1 MSSSDSD
8 REVISILT
16 NSSETEEDNRR
27 VRIYKERVNYLA
39 TLVSYEF
46 QVRFR
51 LDKESTKQLLLEIN
65 PHIRVTGSRNH
76 GISPLHQLLMTLRFY
91 ALGTML
97 LSDFVGVSWMFIY
110 VLIEIDFGSG
120 LVLGP
125 RLPGECWVS
134 LESLGHEGYVASL
147 NRYGG

>member
-1 MSSSDSD
+1 MSSSDSN
-8 REVISILT
+8 REVIDILT
-16 NSSETEEDNRR
+16 NSSENEEDNRR

-39 TLVSYEF
+39 TLDSYEF

-51 LDKESTKQLLLEIN
+51 LDKESTEQLLLEMY

-76 GISPLHQLLMTLRFY
+76 GISPLHQLLMTL
-91 ALGTML
+91 L
-97 LSDFVGVSWMFIY
+97 L
-110 VLIEIDFGSG
+110 EIDFGSG

-125 RLPGECWVS
+125 RLPGGCGVS
-134 LESLGHEGYVASL
+134 LESLGHEGYVAPL